1 MIIINLTN
9 LLILLMLKFH
19 HQYHIID
26 FRVHFIIKDCPTPSI
41 SHQPQTK
48 L

>member
-9 LLILLMLKFH
+9 LLILPMLVFH
-19 HQYHIID
+19 HQDHIID